1 MRSSSKQR
9 VTAEKKHFDC
19 SNFERDIIV
28 FTIFEKKK
36 GSDIIQKDR
45 HEQIVSL
52 FFYSA

>member
-28 FTIFEKKK
+28 FTIFEKK

>member
-28 FTIFEKKK
+28 FTIFGKKRIGHHPK
-36 GSDIIQKDR
+36 GQT
-45 HEQIVSL
+45 
-52 FFYSA
+52 